1 MADGRWDYE
10 WGRGGGECGVQPGIF
25 GIRLWLGTQALC
37 VILQPGW
44 EGRCRELV
52 AKSEG
57 YFAKLPWSRAGG
69 VLRAA
74 GEVGGEGRRE
84 GWGTRE
90 RQPAGTV

>member
-1 MADGRWDYE
+1 MGAGGRRV
-10 WGRGGGECGVQPGIF
+10 WGSTRGFRHPASA
-25 GIRLWLGTQALC
+25 RHAGTVRDPSA
-37 VILQPGW
+37 GW

-74 GEVGGEGRRE
+74 GEVGGEGKRA